1 MNLCVFVVGHFIAR
15 SPKNKGIGM
24 GLKIYNS
31 LSRQLEEFL
40 PLKEGHVSMYSC
52 GPTVYDYI
60 HIGNA
65 RTALVTDIIR
75 RYLAYKGYV
84 VKLVQNL
91 TDIDDKII
99 ARAQILGTSPSQ
111 LAYTNGEAYFEDT
124 QRLGIQ
130 PADVHPKAT
139 EHIPEMIDL
148 IQTLIDKGAAYVV
161 DGSVYYRVNSFNGY
175 GKLSRRKPEDLL
187 AGARVEVDERKED
200 PRDFDMWKAAK
211 PGEPYWDSPWGH
223 GRPGWHIECSS
234 MAMKHLG
241 ETIDIHAGGE
251 DLLFPHHENEIAQS
265 ELATGN
271 PFARYW
277 IHVAFLKIDGKR
289 MGKSEQNFIFLRDAL
304 DRYSAEVIRH
314 FLISAHY
321 RHPLDYSLDSLQT
334 SESALKRLKNC
345 LEALKK
351 YEDTPEIIEGQNST
365 SLNVSD
371 GDTTLLSAVETMQS
385 QFSNAMDT
393 DFNTAQAV
401 GAIFTF
407 VSQVNRSLE
416 TSTEVSNQT
425 FARAYKALIETCQV
439 LGIYT
444 TNEQDSGD
452 TVEYLNP
459 LLELLLEIRQD
470 ARNQKDW
477 NTSDKIRDRLKKL
490 NIEIQDTHEGSTW
503 KFLQ

>member
-1 MNLCVFVVGHFIAR
+1 
-15 SPKNKGIGM
+15 M

-31 LSRQLEEFL
+31 LSRQLEEFS
-40 PLKEGHVSMYSC
+40 PLTEGHVSMYSC

-75 RYLAYKGYV
+75 RYLVYKGYV

-99 ARAQILGTSPSQ
+99 NRAQTLGTSPNQ
-111 LAYTNGEAYFEDT
+111 LAHKNGEAYFEDT

-130 PADVHPKAT
+130 LADVHPKAT
-139 EHIPEMIDL
+139 EHVPEMIDL
-148 IQTLIDKGAAYVV
+148 IQTLIDKGAAYVI
-161 DGSVYYRVNSFNGY
+161 DGSVYYRVNTFNEY

-211 PGEPYWDSPWGH
+211 PGEPYWDSPWGR

-265 ELATGN
+265 ELATGK

-277 IHVAFLKIDGKR
+277 VHVAFLKIDGKR

-304 DRYSAEVIRH
+304 DKYAAEVIRH

-321 RHPLDYSLDSLQT
+321 RHPLDYSLESLKK
-334 SESALKRLKNC
+334 SESALRRLNNC
-345 LEALKK
+345 LETLKK
-351 YEDTPEIIEGQNST
+351 YEEDTPEIADGHNAT
-365 SLNVSD
+365 PSD
-371 GDTTLLSAVETMQS
+371 ISQADTLLLSAIETMQS
-385 QFSNAMDT
+385 QFTAAMDT
-393 DFNTAQAV
+393 DFNTAQAI
-401 GAIFTF
+401 GSIFSL
-407 VSQVNRSLE
+407 VSQVNKSLE
-416 TSTEVSNQT
+416 NSNGVPNYT
-425 FARAYKALIETCQV
+425 FAKAYKTITETCQV

-444 TNEQDSGD
+444 MNEHESGN
-452 TVEYLNP
+452 TAEYLYP
-459 LLELLLEIRQD
+459 LLDLLLEIRQD

-477 NTSDKIRDRLKKL
+477 DTSDKIRDRLKEL
-490 NIEIQDTHEGSTW
+490 NIEIKDTREGSTW
-503 KFLQ
+503 KFLS

>member
-1 MNLCVFVVGHFIAR
+1 
-15 SPKNKGIGM
+15 M

-31 LSRQLEEFL
+31 LSRQLEEFS
-40 PLKEGHVSMYSC
+40 PLTEGHVSMYSC

-65 RTALVTDIIR
+65 RTALITDIIR
-75 RYLAYKGYV
+75 RYLAYKGYE

-99 ARAQILGTSPSQ
+99 NRAQTLGTSPNQ
-111 LAYTNGEAYFEDT
+111 LAHKNGEAYFEDT

-148 IQTLIDKGAAYVV
+148 IQTLIGKGAAYVI
-161 DGSVYYRVNSFNGY
+161 DGSVYYRVNTFNEY

-211 PGEPYWDSPWGH
+211 PGEPYWDSPWGR

-265 ELATGN
+265 ELATGK

-277 IHVAFLKIDGKR
+277 VHVAFLKIDGKR

-304 DRYSAEVIRH
+304 DRYAAEVIRH

-321 RHPLDYSLDSLQT
+321 RHPLDYSLESLKK
-334 SESALKRLKNC
+334 SESALRRLNNC
-345 LEALKK
+345 LETLKK
-351 YEDTPEIIEGQNST
+351 YEEDTPEIADGHNAIP
-365 SLNVSD
+365 SD
-371 GDTTLLSAVETMQS
+371 ISQADTPLLSAIETMQS
-385 QFSNAMDT
+385 QFTDAMDT

-401 GAIFTF
+401 GSIFSL
-407 VSQVNRSLE
+407 VSQVNKSLE
-416 TSTEVSNQT
+416 NSNGVPDHT
-425 FARAYKALIETCQV
+425 FAKAYKTITETCQV

-444 TNEQDSGD
+444 MNAHESSNTA
-452 TVEYLNP
+452 EYLGP
-459 LLELLLEIRQD
+459 LLELLLEVRQD

-477 NTSDKIRDRLKKL
+477 DTSDKIRDRLKEL
-490 NIEIQDTHEGSTW
+490 NIEIKDTREGSTW
-503 KFLQ
+503 KFLS

>member
-1 MNLCVFVVGHFIAR
+1 
-15 SPKNKGIGM
+15 M

-31 LSRQLEEFL
+31 LSRQLEDFT
-40 PLKEGHVSMYSC
+40 PLTEEHVSMYSC

-75 RYLAYKGYV
+75 RYLTYKGYT

-99 ARAQILGTSPSQ
+99 ARAQELGTNPSQ
-111 LAYTNGEAYFEDT
+111 LAHTNGEAYFEDT
-124 QRLGIQ
+124 QRLGIL

-139 EHIPEMIDL
+139 EHVPEMIKL

-161 DGSVYYRVNSFNGY
+161 DGSVYYRVNSFEEY

-187 AGARVEVDERKED
+187 AGARVEIDERKED
-200 PRDFDMWKAAK
+200 PRDFDLWKAAK
-211 PGEPYWDSPWGH
+211 PGEPTWDSPWGQ

-265 ELATGN
+265 ELATGK

-277 IHVAFLKIDGKR
+277 VHVAFLKINGTR
-289 MGKSEQNFIFLRDAL
+289 MGKSEQNFIFLREAL
-304 DRYSAEVIRH
+304 DQYPSEVIRH

-321 RHPLDYSLDSLQT
+321 RHPLDYSLESLQT
-334 SESALKRLKNC
+334 SASALKRLNNC
-345 LEALKK
+345 LETLER
-351 YEDTPEIIEGQNST
+351 YVDTTETVEEKNTTLQNSSST
-365 SLNVSD
+365 DNSLS
-371 GDTTLLSAVETMQS
+371 SAVEATKT
-385 QFSNAMDT
+385 QFTDAMDT
-393 DFNTAQAV
+393 DFNTAQAM
-401 GAIFTF
+401 GAIFSL
-407 VSQVNRSLE
+407 VSEVNRNIGKTTKASD
-416 TSTEVSNQT
+416 QI
-425 FARAYKALIETCQV
+425 FAEAYKVLCDTCHV

-444 TNEQDSGD
+444 NNEQENGKNIAD
-452 TVEYLNP
+452 LKP
-459 LLELLLEIRQD
+459 LVELLLEIRQD

-477 NTSDKIRDRLKKL
+477 DTSDKIRDRLKQL
-490 NIEIQDTHEGSTW
+490 NIEIQDSRDGSTW
-503 KFLQ
+503 KFLT

>member
-1 MNLCVFVVGHFIAR
+1 
-15 SPKNKGIGM
+15 M

-31 LSRQLEEFL
+31 LSRQLEEFS
-40 PLKEGHVSMYSC
+40 PLKENHVSIYSC

-75 RYLAYKGYV
+75 RYLIYKGYV

-99 ARAQILGTSPSQ
+99 NRAHSLGINPIQ
-111 LAYTNGEAYFEDT
+111 LAHTNGQAFFEDT
-124 QRLGIQ
+124 QRLGIH

-139 EHIPEMIDL
+139 EHIAEMIDL
-148 IQTLIDKGAAYVV
+148 IQILIDKGAAYEV
-161 DGSVYYRVNSFNGY
+161 DGSIYYRVNSFSEY

-211 PGEPYWDSPWGH
+211 PGEPYWESPWGP

-265 ELATGN
+265 ELATGTT
-271 PFARYW
+271 FARYW
-277 IHVAFLKIDGKR
+277 VHVAFLKIDGKR

-304 DRYSAEVIRH
+304 DKYPAEAIRH

-321 RHPLDYSLDSLQT
+321 RHPLDYSTESLKTSDSALRRLNNCLDTLKKFALEEDVTQENHNNLTSQDASL
-334 SESALKRLKNC
+334 ESA
-345 LEALKK
+345 
-351 YEDTPEIIEGQNST
+351 I
-365 SLNVSD
+365 
-371 GDTTLLSAVETMQS
+371 ETMQT
-385 QFSNAMDT
+385 QFTEAMDT

-401 GAIFTF
+401 GSIFTL
-407 VSQVNRSLE
+407 VGVINKLVASPN
-416 TSTEVSNQT
+416 EVSNQT
-425 FARAYKALIETCQV
+425 LVRAYYALSETCQV
-439 LGIYT
+439 LGIYAI
-444 TNEQDSGD
+444 NEQEAGNSDKYID
-452 TVEYLNP
+452 P
-459 LLELLLEIRQD
+459 LLELLLDIRQN

-477 NTSDKIRDRLKKL
+477 NTSDKIRDRLKEL
-490 NIEIQDTHEGSTW
+490 NIEIQDTRDGSTW
-503 KFLQ
+503 KFVP

>member
-1 MNLCVFVVGHFIAR
+1 
-15 SPKNKGIGM
+15 M

-31 LSRQLEEFL
+31 LSRQLEEFS
-40 PLKEGHVSMYSC
+40 PLTEGHVSMYSC

-65 RTALVTDIIR
+65 RTALITDIIR
-75 RYLAYKGYV
+75 RYLAYKGYA

-99 ARAQILGTSPSQ
+99 NRAQTLGTSPNQ
-111 LAYTNGEAYFEDT
+111 LAHKNGEAYFEDT

-130 PADVHPKAT
+130 LADVHPKAT
-139 EHIPEMIDL
+139 EHVPEMIDL
-148 IQTLIDKGAAYVV
+148 IQTLIDKGAAYVI
-161 DGSVYYRVNSFNGY
+161 DGSVYYRVNTFNEY

-211 PGEPYWDSPWGH
+211 PGEPYWDSPWGR

-265 ELATGN
+265 ELATGK

-277 IHVAFLKIDGKR
+277 VHVAFLKIDGKR

-304 DRYSAEVIRH
+304 DRYAAEVIRH

-321 RHPLDYSLDSLQT
+321 RHPLDYSLESLKK
-334 SESALKRLKNC
+334 SESALRRLNNC
-345 LEALKK
+345 LETLKK
-351 YEDTPEIIEGQNST
+351 YEEDTPEIADGHNAT
-365 SLNVSD
+365 PSD
-371 GDTTLLSAVETMQS
+371 ISQADTLLLSAIETMQS
-385 QFSNAMDT
+385 QFTAAMDT
-393 DFNTAQAV
+393 DFNTAQAI
-401 GAIFTF
+401 GSIFSL
-407 VSQVNRSLE
+407 VSQVNKSLE
-416 TSTEVSNQT
+416 NSNGVPDHT
-425 FARAYKALIETCQV
+425 FAKAYKTITETCQV

-444 TNEQDSGD
+444 INEHESGN
-452 TVEYLNP
+452 TAEYLGP
-459 LLELLLEIRQD
+459 LLELLLEVRQD

-477 NTSDKIRDRLKKL
+477 DTSDKIRDRLKEL
-490 NIEIQDTHEGSTW
+490 NIEIKDTREGSTW
-503 KFLQ
+503 KFLS

>member
-1 MNLCVFVVGHFIAR
+1 
-15 SPKNKGIGM
+15 M

-31 LSRQLEEFL
+31 LSRQLEEFS
-40 PLKEGHVSMYSC
+40 PLTEGHVSMYSC

-65 RTALVTDIIR
+65 RTALITDIIR
-75 RYLAYKGYV
+75 RYLAYKGYA

-99 ARAQILGTSPSQ
+99 NRAQTLGTSPNQ
-111 LAYTNGEAYFEDT
+111 LAHKNGEAYFEDT

-148 IQTLIDKGAAYVV
+148 IQTLIDKGAAYII
-161 DGSVYYRVNSFNGY
+161 DGSVYYRVNTFNEY

-211 PGEPYWDSPWGH
+211 PGEPYWDSPWGR

-265 ELATGN
+265 ELATGK

-277 IHVAFLKIDGKR
+277 VHVAFLKIDGKR

-304 DRYSAEVIRH
+304 DRYAAEVIRH

-321 RHPLDYSLDSLQT
+321 RHPLDYSLESLKK
-334 SESALKRLKNC
+334 SESALRRLNNC
-345 LEALKK
+345 LERLKK
-351 YEDTPEIIEGQNST
+351 YEEDTPEIANGHNAT
-365 SLNVSD
+365 PSD
-371 GDTTLLSAVETMQS
+371 ISQADTPLLSAIETMQS
-385 QFSNAMDT
+385 QFTDAMDT

-401 GAIFTF
+401 GSIFSL
-407 VSQVNRSLE
+407 VSQVNKSLE
-416 TSTEVSNQT
+416 NSNGVPDHT
-425 FARAYKALIETCQV
+425 FAKAYKTITETCQV

-444 TNEQDSGD
+444 INEHESGN
-452 TVEYLNP
+452 TAEYLGP
-459 LLELLLEIRQD
+459 LLELLLEVRQD

-477 NTSDKIRDRLKKL
+477 DTSDKIRDRLKEL
-490 NIEIQDTHEGSTW
+490 NIEIKDTREGSTW
-503 KFLQ
+503 KFLS

>member
-1 MNLCVFVVGHFIAR
+1 M
-15 SPKNKGIGM
+15 
-24 GLKIYNS
+24 KIYNS
-31 LSRQLEEFL
+31 LSRQLEEFS

-75 RYLAYKGYV
+75 RYLTYKEYT

-99 ARAQILGTSPSQ
+99 DRAHTLGLSAHE
-111 LAYTNGEAYFEDT
+111 LAHTNGLAYFEDT

-130 PADVHPKAT
+130 AADIHPKAT

-148 IQTLIDKGAAYVV
+148 IQILLDKGAAYVV
-161 DGSVYYRVNSFNGY
+161 DGSVYYRVNAFSEY
-175 GKLSRRKPEDLL
+175 GKLSHRKPEDLL

-211 PGEPYWDSPWGH
+211 PGEPYWESPWGH

-265 ELATGN
+265 ELATGV

-277 IHVAFLKIDGKR
+277 VHVAFLKIDGKR
-289 MGKSEQNFIFLRDAL
+289 MGKSEKNFILLREAL
-304 DRYSAEVIRH
+304 DKYPAEVIRH
-314 FLISAHY
+314 FLVSAHY
-321 RHPLDYSLDSLQT
+321 RHPLDYSIESLQT
-334 SESALKRLKNC
+334 SESALRRLNNC
-345 LEALKK
+345 LDTLKK
-351 YEDTPEIIEGQNST
+351 FTTDIDESIDTQDDLTTDDNS
-365 SLNVSD
+365 LVSAID
-371 GDTTLLSAVETMQS
+371 TMQS
-385 QFSNAMDT
+385 GFIRAMDT

-401 GAIFTF
+401 GSIFTL
-407 VSQVNRSLE
+407 VSTVNKSIAKNNGI
-416 TSTEVSNQT
+416 SNHIYT
-425 FARAYKALIETCQV
+425 HAYNALIETCEV
-439 LGIYT
+439 LGIYS
-444 TNEQDSGD
+444 TNEQDTGKTD
-452 TVEYLNP
+452 EYLDPVLN
-459 LLELLLEIRQD
+459 LLLDIRQD
-470 ARNQKDW
+470 ARNRKDW
-477 NTSDKIRDRLKKL
+477 DTSDMIRDRLKEL
-490 NIEIQDTHEGSTW
+490 NIEIQDTKEGSTW
-503 KFLQ
+503 KFIS